1 MKLFFLITKR
11 VPRQKSGDLNLA
23 FRWLEWE
30 VGPQRSKGVPEPG
43 EKSVR
48 VTWDILSKWGKRPSA
63 GWSFEIFWRN
73 RTTSRSGLSEVMYE
87 FHIEKKQR
95 QTNKNNNKGTLQCV
109 LLAFPTE
116 VPLHV
121 GVAHIGHMPKLLMYK
136 PWSQNEYV
144 NDLQI

>member
-1 MKLFFLITKR
+1 MGGTPSFHGANR
-11 VPRQKSGDLNLA
+11 
-23 FRWLEWE
+23 
-30 VGPQRSKGVPEPG
+30 G

-48 VTWDILSKWGKRPSA
+48 VTWDILSKWEKNPQQDDLLKY
-63 GWSFEIFWRN
+63 FEDIEPPVDLVCPK
-73 RTTSRSGLSEVMYE
+73 SYE
-87 FHIEKKQR
+87 FHIGRKQR
-95 QTNKNNNKGTLQCV
+95 QINKNNNKGTLQCV

-121 GVAHIGHMPKLLMYK
+121 GVAHIGHMLKLLMYK